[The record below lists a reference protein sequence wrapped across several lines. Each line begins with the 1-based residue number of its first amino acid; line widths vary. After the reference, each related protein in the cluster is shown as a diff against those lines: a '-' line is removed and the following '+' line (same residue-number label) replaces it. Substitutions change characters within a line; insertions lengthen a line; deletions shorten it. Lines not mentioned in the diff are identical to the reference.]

1 MIAGYQSV
9 RRLQDDEVAALPIL
23 CRGAALRFM
32 LTRLVDWL
40 NVPPGALVQPKD
52 PLEYDRRLVFH
63 RAAAHARDYGWRE

>member
-1 MIAGYQSV
+1 MRPLGPA
-9 RRLQDDEVAALPIL
+9 EVAALPIL

-52 PLEYDRRLVFH
+52 PLEYDRRLTFH
-63 RAAAHARDYGWRE
+63 RTATDARDYGWAGLGQSA